1 MVFEVDADAI
11 SFHDEV
17 GVAQVEFD
25 AECGIAIGD
34 IEAFVIEFCTVGRT
48 ETFTDGDE
56 VRATDGDVFFE
67 EEEGCTIES
76 AIAFVEK
83 ARIDVC
89 IVEITA
95 KRNCFIEG
103 KNAADELFDAE
114 PEIRPA
120 IIVLGRR
127 DRR

>member
-48 ETFTDGDE
+48 ETFADGDE

-103 KNAADELFDAE
+103 KK
-114 PEIRPA
+114 
-120 IIVLGRR
+120 RR
-127 DRR
+127 R